1 MYAKLIN
8 NRLQIAPKRVQHNG
22 GTVFNPPADVLLALG
37 YLPVQYTDM
46 PTDAPSGQH
55 YELHWEKNDTAIV
68 QVWELVEDPEIPEPE
83 PTPEERLAAL
93 EAQQERTDAAVE
105 ELILSSL

>member
-37 YLPVQYTDM
+37 YLPVTYTD
-46 PTDAPSGQH
+46 PPVDAPDGQH
-55 YELHWEKNDTAIV
+55 YEPHWEQTDAAIV
-68 QVWELVEDPEIPEPE
+68 QAWELVEDPEIPEPE
-83 PTPEERLAAL
+83 PTMSDLM
-93 EAQQERTDAAVE
+93 AAVE
-105 ELILSSL
+105 RGINA